1 MKKGEIMKKVLK
13 RIGSIAIDVLIIIVF
28 IVSSLVVVAS
38 ITANRTGG
46 QPSVMGYVFSSV
58 QTDSMQGTINKGDFV
73 VGKLIDD
80 NTEIKV
86 GDIVSYR
93 EYYNGKE
100 ITITH
105 RVVEVMEENL
115 SAPGYITQG
124 DNEQYADE
132 IIKTRNTIQSIYK
145 FRIPFL
151 GGFIDFLKT
160 PLGFILCLV
169 LPLLGFIAWQAYKLV
184 SLYLKSKKLELEEEA
199 EKISKTK
206 SELSEEEKNAII
218 AEYLAKQAKAEQEQV
233 AKPAEQ
239 KTQASK
245 ADASRSNTAQKS
257 QGAQPKK
264 QNNASGNKR
273 KGKR

>member
-93 EYYNGKE
+93 DYYNGKE

-105 RVVEVMEENL
+105 RVVEVRTE
-115 SAPGYITQG
+115 SDPPTYITQG
-124 DNEQYADE
+124 DNEKYADD
-132 IIKTRNTIQSIYK
+132 ILRHHDSIHSVYK

-218 AEYLAKQAKAEQEQV
+218 AEYLAKQAQAEQEQA

-239 KTQASK
+239 KIQASK

>member
-1 MKKGEIMKKVLK
+1 MKVLK
-13 RIGSIAIDVLIIIVF
+13 KIGSVVIDVLIVIVF
-28 IVSSLVVVAS
+28 IISLLVVIAS
-38 ITANRTGG
+38 ITAKRDNG
-46 QPSVMGYVFSSV
+46 QANVFGYTVNSV
-58 QTDSMQGTINKGDFV
+58 QTDSMEPKINEGD
-73 VGKLIDD
+73 L
-80 NTEIKV
+80 
-86 GDIVSYR
+86 IVSKVVT
-93 EYYNGKE
+93 EANKSNFLLEKGEIVSFYNDLENGQK
-100 ITITH
+100 ILITH
-105 RVVEVMEENL
+105 RIYETRDAGNTRIYTTWGDNRV
-115 SAPGYITQG
+115 SAPAPDVPITI
-124 DNEQYADE
+124 NE
-132 IIKTRNTIQSIYK
+132 IQSVYL
-145 FRIPFL
+145 FRIPLL
-151 GGFIDFLKT
+151 GHFIDFLKT
-160 PLGFILCLV
+160 PLGFIICLV

-218 AEYLAKQAKAEQEQV
+218 AEYLAKQAQAEQEQG

>member
-1 MKKGEIMKKVLK
+1 MKILKK
-13 RIGSIAIDVLIIIVF
+13 IGSIALDALIVMIFII
-28 IVSSLVVVAS
+28 SLLVVVAS
-38 ITANRTGG
+38 ITANRQNG
-46 QPSVMGYVFSSV
+46 QANVFGYTVNSV
-58 QTDSMQGTINKGDFV
+58 QTDSMAPSINAGDLV
-73 VGKLIDD
+73 VSKLITAD
-80 NTEIKV
+80 NKAEIVLEK
-86 GDIVSYR
+86 GQIVSFYD
-93 EYYNGKE
+93 ELENGMP
-100 ITITH
+100 ILITH
-105 RVVEVMEENL
+105 RIDDIKDEGGTLIYTTWGDNRV
-115 SAPGYITQG
+115 SAPIPDDPMTI
-124 DNEQYADE
+124 NE
-132 IIKTRNTIQSIYK
+132 IQSVCL
-145 FRIPFL
+145 FRIPFA
-151 GGFIDFLKT
+151 GRFIDFLKT

-218 AEYLAKQAKAEQEQV
+218 AEYLAKQAKAEQEQG